1 MIETASA
8 SPPFKSAVMPTSG
21 NSCASSCAPMSGPN
35 TSTVASQPSCCLL
48 NVSKK
53 AFHSSR
59 GISRVGIIA
68 PYPLHT
74 RRECFGWLARL
85 PQRVS
90 LKRFERTRLVQ
101 VNDGVELLRQAC
113 IEVVTLS
120 LRLRQID
127 DADGALKARPAQS
140 TCGLPAI
147 AQGEQKPRQSYVVK
161 QSFIAARQ
169 ARTHTLAL
177 RRLVPIRGGR
187 HSARVGCEPD
197 EHCFTSVM

>member
-68 PYPLHT
+68 PFLYIPV
-74 RRECFGWLARL
+74 GN
-85 PQRVS
+85 VS
-90 LKRFERTRLVQ
+90 GGSPVSQ
-101 VNDGVELLRQAC
+101 
-113 IEVVTLS
+113 
-120 LRLRQID
+120 
-127 DADGALKARPAQS
+127 
-140 TCGLPAI
+140 
-147 AQGEQKPRQSYVVK
+147 
-161 QSFIAARQ
+161 
-169 ARTHTLAL
+169 LAL
-177 RRLVPIRGGR
+177 RCCLLINRAREQFAHLFVGRLREVFVPHADGMERFGR
-187 HSARVGCEPD
+187 DGADDLVHAHAVLVAGDRKSTRLNSS
-197 EHCFTSVM
+197 H